1 MAKEKARAHIRFG
14 QVSKKRK
21 VDDRDEV
28 TATSTKT
35 SSGNSSSSS
44 SSSSSES
51 ESKDAVP
58 EPVESKP
65 ATVETADIDQPPK
78 KRRNRL
84 EKKHRDKIQALEAAG
99 VEVGEAEIAE
109 IRKKKPNNKKRR
121 KQREQQLTEG
131 GGDAAE
137 EGRAIRRIPL
147 RSDI

>member
-28 TATSTKT
+28 PATSTKA
-35 SSGNSSSSS
+35 SSRNSSSSSS

-65 ATVETADIDQPPK
+65 AAEETANIDQPPK
-78 KRRNRL
+78 KRRSRL
-84 EKKHRDKIQALEAAG
+84 EKKHRDKIQAPKTAS
-99 VEVGEAEIAE
+99 VEFGEAEIAE
-109 IRKKKPNNKKRR
+109 IRKKKPNSKKRR
-121 KQREQQLTEG
+121 KQQEQQPTEG

-137 EGRAIRRIPL
+137 EG
-147 RSDI
+147 